1 MADENS
7 KEVGLSSTVE
17 IEVIPPPDEQ
27 NEGDTTDSSNNA

>member
-17 IEVIPPPDEQ
+17 IELIPPSDEQ
-27 NEGDTTDSSNNA
+27 KEGDTSDSSNKQ